1 MKLGA
6 GIYVSF
12 YSCISHANIRY
23 SNLADNILLYIT
35 KGERPFTIEST
46 LCFPLNPCSFPKL
59 PVLSL
64 FFYLGRFLPFC
75 LCWPYFCLYIF
86 KYVFFITSSF
96 LLASLHFLFTPTPLF
111 IFLFYQKLRFQPLF
125 SSDPVPI

>member
-12 YSCISHANIRY
+12 YRCISHANIRY

-86 KYVFFITSSF
+86 KSVFFYHQLISFSFSSF
-96 LLASLHFLFTPTPLF
+96 FIHSNASFYISFLPKTTFSASVLF
-111 IFLFYQKLRFQPLF
+111 
-125 SSDPVPI
+125 